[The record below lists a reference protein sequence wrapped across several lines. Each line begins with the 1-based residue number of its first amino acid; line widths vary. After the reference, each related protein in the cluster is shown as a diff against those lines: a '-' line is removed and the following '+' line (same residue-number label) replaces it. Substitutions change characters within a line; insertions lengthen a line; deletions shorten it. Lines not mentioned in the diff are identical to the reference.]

1 MRNSITAFLLI
12 ISINSLAQHSSMYIN
27 KFTNINPVSYTD
39 VLFIGNKDTVLVSS
53 FSGRI
58 VRIIN
63 GSNKEKVLA
72 KIDDEIYALAY
83 NKNAKE
89 IIASTLENGILI
101 INERNGK
108 IIKKIPILSSWANT
122 LVCSENFKYLITYDQ
137 KGKRYIFDIAN
148 NYQNINFDTTMPPG
162 KIIKIDKDN
171 IATIVTSKKVTEW
184 NLTEKKV
191 VKEWNVE
198 LEKFGDM
205 DNNGN
210 FLSLNFNVCIKY
222 DANNNIASFKIMH
235 PNWPL
240 ANPENN
246 TEFFE
251 IPYQM
256 QLNAAKFAKNFI
268 YTASIDRSIR
278 VWDKNTGNLITTLKG
293 HKGSISK
300 LKVTNN
306 ETQIVSIDLK
316 GVIKFWDVN

>member
-1 MRNSITAFLLI
+1 MRNSIVIFLLS
-12 ISINSLAQHSSMYIN
+12 ISINSLAQLNSIYIK

-39 VLFIGNKDTVLVSS
+39 VLFIGTKDTVLVSTY
-53 FSGRI
+53 SGRI
-58 VRIIN
+58 ARVIN
-63 GSNKEKVLA
+63 GSGKEKILA

-83 NKNAKE
+83 NKNAGE

-108 IIKKIPILSSWANT
+108 IIKKVPIHSSWANA
-122 LVCSENFKYLITYDQ
+122 LVCSENFKYLVAYDQ

-148 NYQNINFDTTMPPG
+148 NYQNIDFDSTLPPG

-171 IATIVTSKKVTEW
+171 IATIVTSKKVTKW
-184 NLTEKKV
+184 NLSENKLVKK
-191 VKEWNVE
+191 WDVE
-198 LEKFGDM
+198 LDKFGDM

-210 FLSLNFNVCIKY
+210 FLLLNFNECTKY
-222 DANNNIASFKIMH
+222 DANKNFVSFKLMH

-240 ANPENN
+240 PNPENN
-246 TEFFE
+246 TEVFE

-278 VWDKNTGNLITTLKG
+278 VWDKNTGKLITTLKG

-300 LKVTNN
+300 LKVTND
-306 ETQIVSIDLK
+306 ETQVVSVDLK